1 MFYAKRQPMSEYQI
15 IIEETIVDDFTIE
28 ASSPQEAQSIAEQ
41 MYHDGKI
48 VLENGEVQTRR
59 IAVNDTECE
68 NLIDFHEF

>member
-1 MFYAKRQPMSEYQI
+1 MSEYQI
-15 IIEETIVDDFTIE
+15 IIEETIVDDFTVE

-48 VLENGEVQTRR
+48 VLENGEVQTKR

>member
-1 MFYAKRQPMSEYQI
+1 MSEYQI

-48 VLENGEVQTRR
+48 VLENGEVQARR
-59 IAVNDTECE
+59 IAVNDTECV

>member
-1 MFYAKRQPMSEYQI
+1 MQPMSEYQI

-48 VLENGEVQTRR
+48 VLENGEVQARR
-59 IAVNDTECE
+59 IAVNDTECV

>member
-1 MFYAKRQPMSEYQI
+1 MKKYQI
-15 IIEETIVDDFTIE
+15 VIEETIVDDFTIE

-48 VLENGEVQTRR
+48 VLENGEVQARR
-59 IAVNDTECE
+59 IAVNDTECV

>member
-1 MFYAKRQPMSEYQI
+1 MQPMSEYQI

-41 MYHDGKI
+41 MYHDGRI
-48 VLENGEVQTRR
+48 VLENGEVQQKR
-59 IAVNDTECE
+59 IAVNDTDCE